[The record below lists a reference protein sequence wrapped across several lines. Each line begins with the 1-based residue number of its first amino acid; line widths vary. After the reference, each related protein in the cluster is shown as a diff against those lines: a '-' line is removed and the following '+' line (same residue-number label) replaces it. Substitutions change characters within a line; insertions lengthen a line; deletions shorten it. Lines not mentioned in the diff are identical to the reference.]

1 MTKNLTTHDRKRA
14 TLKHMHDVLDQVHHS
29 KLKAPS
35 LHHDFIGIGLITPR
49 MTVELQFPHD
59 GKEKEGII
67 VKVDRYTFEP
77 YSGRYYHKKGEHCD
91 QVDMTLGET
100 KAAIEY
106 FGLTNIKE
114 YYCHCIPILKPLL
127 EKVS

>member
-29 KLKAPS
+29 KLKAPA

-59 GKEKEGII
+59 GKEVVKEII
-67 VKVDRYTFEP
+67 AKFATEIRKYEEFNV
-77 YSGRYYHKKGEHCD
+77 
-91 QVDMTLGET
+91 
-100 KAAIEY
+100 
-106 FGLTNIKE
+106 
-114 YYCHCIPILKPLL
+114 
-127 EKVS
+127 